1 MRKIKNKSVGAF
13 VVLSI
18 LWASLFTGSLTAAQ
32 EGIKNPGSKA
42 PFILD
47 VRSRVETSP
56 QSESYK
62 IVSERVEWDPSETAV
77 IVCDMWDRHWCKGA
91 TERVAQM
98 APAID
103 RFISSARGQGALV
116 IHAPSGVTGYYQG
129 HQGRRL
135 AQKAPAV
142 ADPPDGIDQ
151 WNSWIS
157 EREEAAYPIDQS
169 DGGCDCKPRC
179 SESQPWR
186 KQIET
191 IRIKDSDAV
200 SDSGMEI
207 WNLLQQRGIRNVIL
221 TGVHTNMCIAG
232 RPFGLRN
239 MAKHGKNVVLVRD
252 LTDTMYNSSKRPFV
266 NHFTGTELIVEHIE
280 KFICPTITSTAL
292 TGAAPF
298 RFKEDRRTRI
308 AFLIAEKE
316 YRSNESLP
324 AFGRTLET
332 QYNFTCDFL
341 LGVSNPKAGEGNRIA
356 GMERL
361 ADADLA
367 IVFIRRRVLP
377 PEQMKILR
385 DYLNL
390 GKPLIGIRTASHA
403 FGLRGKVPAGR
414 VDWPGFDGEV
424 LGGNYHGHHG
434 NGPVTTITAVA
445 GAKNHPILSGVKFP
459 LTSVGSLYKTRPLAD
474 STTVLLTGS
483 IPHKESEPVAWTNR
497 YKNARIFYT
506 SLGHIDDFKNPH
518 VVRLLT
524 NAVFWALDKSLPK
537 VSQTRVSVTE

>member
-1 MRKIKNKSVGAF
+1 MRNERYKRAAAV

-18 LWASLFTGSLTAAQ
+18 SWVSLFAISLAGAKEETKA
-32 EGIKNPGSKA
+32 KTSKA
-42 PFILD
+42 PFVLD

-56 QSESYK
+56 ESGSYR
-62 IVSERVEWDPSETAV
+62 IISERVEWNPSETAV

-91 TERVAQM
+91 TARVAEL

-103 RFISSARGQGALV
+103 RFIAAARGQGALV

-129 HQGRRL
+129 HRGRSL
-135 AQKAPAV
+135 AQNAPDTDDLPAE
-142 ADPPDGIDQ
+142 IDK

-169 DGGCDCKPRC
+169 DGGCDCSPRC
-179 SESQPWR
+179 KVSQPWR
-186 KQIET
+186 KQIDS
-191 IRIKDSDAV
+191 IRIKDTDAV
-200 SDSGMEI
+200 SDSGEEI
-207 WNLLQQRGIRNVIL
+207 WNLLQQRGIHNVIL
-221 TGVHTNMCIAG
+221 TGVHANMCIAG

-239 MAKHGKNVVLVRD
+239 MAKNGKNVVLVRD
-252 LTDTMYNSSKRPFV
+252 LTDTMYNSSQRPYV

-280 KFICPTITSTAL
+280 KFICPTITSAAL

-298 RFKEDRRTRI
+298 RFNEDRRTRI

-316 YRSNESLP
+316 YRSDESLP
-324 AFGRTLET
+324 AFGRYLET
-332 QYNFTCDFL
+332 QYNFACDFL
-341 LGVSNPKAGEGNRIA
+341 LGVSRPGTDEGNHLA

-361 ADADLA
+361 AEADLA
-367 IVFIRRRVLP
+367 IVFIRRRALP
-377 PEQMKILR
+377 PSQMKILR
-385 DYLNL
+385 DYLNS

-403 FGLRGKVPAGR
+403 FGIKGKVPLGR

-445 GAKNHPILSGVKFP
+445 RAKNHPILSGVKFP

-483 IPHKESEPVAWTNR
+483 IPHKESEPVAWTNH